1 MRISSRNISFILIV
15 SFTVL
20 VNYGINKAN
29 AQSFCMDSDGG
40 DVPDVNGTCRVSGK
54 SFQDNC
60 SSITTLKEQYCRK
73 LPFSLKT
80 ECAEKTV
87 NCNSFC
93 QSKFGSQVIGVCSHN
108 ACLCQP
114 IGEVVEKCDGLDN
127 DFDGLI
133 DEDFDVGQPCMF
145 VAGICQS
152 NSIKVCNQYMNG
164 TVCNATSVRSNI
176 ELCNGMDDDM
186 DGAVDEGSI
195 GSGASCHT
203 GQKGICAEGAA
214 SCSGGHIVCN
224 RISDPT
230 HEVCNGIDDDCD
242 GVADDDIPAWN
253 QTCNTGQLGACSSG
267 TMLCI
272 GGSVVCYMNVNPTAE
287 SCNGVDDDCDGQ
299 VDENPET
306 CQANITTGVRLD
318 TTNTKLYLG
327 DALTKSGT
335 RTTVTSNDLSTLL
348 KSGTFNDD
356 GGVAYNYDQ
365 YITFKTG
372 TITFGKSGGDF
383 EDPQL
388 YMDIGTSTST
398 PLYETSVVFNRILN
412 ISSSDAIGNNITMF
426 GNNYTIG
433 AGSDFTSSKKK
444 LILISASFER
454 LVLENGASVKKGTME
469 DPVDGTLVTL
479 TGTTGSGLSKLT
491 IATTATDSNNDFI
504 IAGSAFIDPVWT
516 SFKVAFGGIYGGT
529 SDIITIDNSGIA
541 AATVN
546 FTDYR
551 GNQKKFTWA
560 YTGSSSFAPALNET
574 SSRKYHVLEG
584 EWILKNDYAL
594 ITPSQESEFGHILQY
609 SRSSSIGSS
618 GAFVE
623 FKDLM
628 SGQTNRVYLEAP
640 GYDNATFYVDGQQYF
655 VDWEGTGSE
664 RVRLSWGTS
673 AGPNGTAPY
682 LHSTGTKTTLFPLI
696 KTKRGGF
703 VTLAE
708 PVTLTNA
715 VTYELPTN
723 TSFTYTALTMNA
735 TAQTFGRVSYNITS
749 ADVLRLADASSAK
762 VALTNPTVMVFEEKH
777 KDATETEVKDAVF
790 ATVADGSGTGVDT
803 TVTFSADYLTAGTK
817 VTSDN
822 TLTSDNS
829 VTVYGDRR
837 GTFVKYDTDSQ
848 GLIEITY
855 PDDQAIAWVAVGADP
870 KFSTATEGGATV
882 NAAIK
887 IDTPVAKLDSEV
899 NTAALTSDLILVGG
913 PCANK
918 LVAKLAEDAASGIPA
933 CDAWNLQT
941 GLIKQVTN
949 AFGSGKK
956 ALVVAGTQGTDT
968 RNLAAQVMKGTL
980 SFQA

>member
-1 MRISSRNISFILIV
+1 MQI
-15 SFTVL
+15 
-20 VNYGINKAN
+20 
-29 AQSFCMDSDGG
+29 
-40 DVPDVNGTCRVSGK
+40 
-54 SFQDNC
+54 
-60 SSITTLKEQYCRK
+60 RK
-73 LPFSLKT
+73 LLAGSLAAIAAGATILVAAQTVPSLGDFVRT
-80 ECAEKTV
+80 EGGKLT
-87 NCNSFC
+87 S
-93 QSKFGSQVIGVCSHN
+93 
-108 ACLCQP
+108 P
-114 IGEVVEKCDGLDN
+114 MVV
-127 DFDGLI
+127 
-133 DEDFDVGQPCMF
+133 
-145 VAGICQS
+145 
-152 NSIKVCNQYMNG
+152 
-164 TVCNATSVRSNI
+164 
-176 ELCNGMDDDM
+176 
-186 DGAVDEGSI
+186 
-195 GSGASCHT
+195 
-203 GQKGICAEGAA
+203 
-214 SCSGGHIVCN
+214 
-224 RISDPT
+224 
-230 HEVCNGIDDDCD
+230 
-242 GVADDDIPAWN
+242 
-253 QTCNTGQLGACSSG
+253 
-267 TMLCI
+267 I
-272 GGSVVCYMNVNPTAE
+272 GGSDASLVGPQFAYDVVGASDIAAAVAGYATTPVALP
-287 SCNGVDDDCDGQ
+287 GVTEASVSG
-299 VDENPET
+299 
-306 CQANITTGVRLD
+306 GVKVD
-318 TTNTKLYLG
+318 TTNTKMYLG
-327 DALTKSGT
+327 DALTKAGL
-335 RTTVTSNDLSTLL
+335 RTTVTSSDLPTLL

-356 GGVAYNYDQ
+356 AGVAYNYDQ
-365 YITFKTG
+365 YVTFKAG
-372 TITFGKSGGDF
+372 TVTFGKSNGDF
-383 EDPQL
+383 SDPAL
-388 YMDIGTSTST
+388 YIDTGTSTST
-398 PLYETSVVFNRILN
+398 PLYETSIVFNKVLN
-412 ISSSDAIGNNITMF
+412 ISSTDVIGNDITLF
-426 GNNYTIG
+426 GNKYTIG
-433 AGSDFTSSKKK
+433 STSAFTASTKK
-444 LILISASFER
+444 LVLFGSSNTLVLADGDEKTVVVNNVEYKVKSLGASSTTVAVIQVDGESKTVNRGSSYKIGGLDVYVDDIYYFGKETQVSSIKISVGSER
-454 LVLENGASVKKGTME
+454 LTLENGASVKKGTSE
-469 DPVDGTLVTL
+469 DTIDGTLVTL
-479 TGTTGSGLSKLT
+479 TGTAGTGVSKIT
-491 IATTATDSNNDFI
+491 VAATAKSSSDDFI
-504 IAGSAFIDPVWT
+504 KEGSAFTDPVWK
-516 SFKVAFGGIYGGT
+516 SFKVAFGGINGGT
-529 SDIITIDNSGIA
+529 TEMITVDNSGTA
-541 AATVN
+541 AAILK

-551 GNQKKFTWA
+551 GNEKSFTWA
-560 YTGSSSFAPALNET
+560 YTGSASFAPALNET
-574 SSRKYHVLEG
+574 SSRKYHVVEG

-594 ITPSQESEFGHILQY
+594 ITPSQESEFGHIIKY
-609 SRSSSIGSS
+609 STSSSLGSTN
-618 GAFVE
+618 AYVE
-623 FKDLM
+623 FQDLM

-673 AGPNGTAPY
+673 AGPNGTVPH
-682 LHSTGTKTTLFPLI
+682 LFSTGAKTTLFPLI

-749 ADVLRLADASSAK
+749 ADVLRLADASSGK
-762 VALTNPTVMVFEEKH
+762 VALANPTVMLFEEKH

-855 PDDQAIAWVAVGADP
+855 NDDQAIAWVAVGADP

-899 NTAALTSDLILVGG
+899 NTDALTSDLILVGG

-980 SFQA
+980 SFRA